1 MVLDVVDAVL
11 QVSEA
16 LCQVHLK
23 DKDKVRFM
31 SQSAT
36 AAEAQL
42 VKRSGLRS
50 LIRGAIEL
58 TFV

>member
-23 DKDKVRFM
+23 NKGKVRFK
-31 SQSAT
+31 SQSA
-36 AAEAQL
+36 AAAVAQF